1 MENGH
6 ISRVS
11 RAGGRA
17 GNGIRSKLKPER
29 LPGLAARFIL
39 RSAGWAAALL
49 AFDLAA
55 PYTGVS
61 VAVNPLTAAACGA
74 LGVPGFG
81 LVLCAAALFM

>member
-1 MENGH
+1 MDNVH
-6 ISRVS
+6 KSRTGV
-11 RAGGRA
+11 RA
-17 GNGIRSKLKPER
+17 GNRIRSRLKPER

-61 VAVNPLTAAACGA
+61 VAVNPFTAAACGA

-81 LVLCAAALFM
+81 LILCASAMFL

>member
-1 MENGH
+1 MDNVH
-6 ISRVS
+6 KS
-11 RAGGRA
+11 RAGARA
-17 GNGIRSKLKPER
+17 GNRIRSRLKPER

-49 AFDLAA
+49 AFNLAA

-61 VAVNPLTAAACGA
+61 VAVNPFTAAACGA

-81 LVLCAAALFM
+81 LILCASAMFL